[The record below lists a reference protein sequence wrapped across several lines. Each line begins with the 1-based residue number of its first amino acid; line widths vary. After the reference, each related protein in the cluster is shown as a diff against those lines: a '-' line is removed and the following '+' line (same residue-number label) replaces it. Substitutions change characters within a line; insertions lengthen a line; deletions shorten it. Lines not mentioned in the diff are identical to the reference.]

1 MKGQMWA
8 KINPMLSWEMS
19 LIVRPVGLIL
29 AMNGEHVQSHKK
41 SEQNGATQNL
51 QEIQYHQ
58 GRLAHE
64 NLRQTKYQKIVVRT
78 NNAIVQNGPQ
88 TKKCNAIRQDA
99 AHKDKIYMDHAIQKI
114 AILEEHNP

>member
-1 MKGQMWA
+1 MA
-8 KINPMLSWEMS
+8 SNINPMLSWEMS

-29 AMNGEHVQSHKK
+29 AKNGEHVQSHKK

-51 QEIQYHQ
+51 QEIKSLQ
-58 GRLAHE
+58 GRFAHE

-88 TKKCNAIRQDA
+88 TKKCNAIRLDA
-99 AHKDKIYMDHAIQKI
+99 AHKDKIYKDHAIHKF